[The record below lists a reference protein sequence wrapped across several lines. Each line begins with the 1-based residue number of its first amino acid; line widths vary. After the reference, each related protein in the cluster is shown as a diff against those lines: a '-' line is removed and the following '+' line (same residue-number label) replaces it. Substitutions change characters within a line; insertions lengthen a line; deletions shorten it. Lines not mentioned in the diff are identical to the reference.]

1 MADYQHIVQPFDPVF
16 DGGSRVLVLGSFPSV
31 LSRENAFYY
40 GNPRNRFWRVAAAC
54 VGEEAPDDGDI
65 DAKRSLLL
73 RQVQI
78 AAQLLYIPCGKEIL
92 QDLFGLAFPTDF
104 SHPKK
109 PLHIPMLGMPAP
121 LGVVVRRF
129 IHQDSW
135 NLVNINPP
143 GVECRGIRFS
153 YSARPPVR
161 SPGTMYP
168 VLHAAPHSPPP
179 DQRPLSTPD
188 APLTTGH
195 TFCSR
200 RPHSQKGFLASPE
213 GPPLPDRMGNSRIH
227 CLSAPYVL
235 TLPQLVIES
244 IPCPVIVSRVILPN
258 RE

>member
-1 MADYQHIVQPFDPVF
+1 M
-16 DGGSRVLVLGSFPSV
+16 
-31 LSRENAFYY
+31 
-40 GNPRNRFWRVAAAC
+40 
-54 VGEEAPDDGDI
+54 I
-65 DAKRSLLL
+65 DAAHDDLCHAADPCVFRDLHRRSRPVHHGNLRSLLL

-92 QDLFGLAFPTDF
+92 QGLFGLAFPTDF

-161 SPGTMYP
+161 SAGQCIRSYMR
-168 VLHAAPHSPPP
+168 LHIAHHQIS
-179 DQRPLSTPD
+179 RPLSAPD
-188 APLTTGH
+188 APLTTGIRFAH
-195 TFCSR
+195 AGR
-200 RPHSQKGFLASPE
+200 IRQKDF
-213 GPPLPDRMGNSRIH
+213 
-227 CLSAPYVL
+227 
-235 TLPQLVIES
+235 
-244 IPCPVIVSRVILPN
+244 
-258 RE
+258 

>member
-1 MADYQHIVQPFDPVF
+1 M
-16 DGGSRVLVLGSFPSV
+16 
-31 LSRENAFYY
+31 
-40 GNPRNRFWRVAAAC
+40 
-54 VGEEAPDDGDI
+54 I
-65 DAKRSLLL
+65 DAAHDDLCHAADPCVFRDLHRRSRPVHHGNLRSLLL

-161 SPGTMYP
+161 SAGTMYP
-168 VLHAAPHSPPP
+168 VLHAGLHIAHHQISALFL
-179 DQRPLSTPD
+179 RLM
-188 APLTTGH
+188 
-195 TFCSR
+195 R
-200 RPHSQKGFLASPE
+200 RLRQGIRFAHAG
-213 GPPLPDRMGNSRIH
+213 RI
-227 CLSAPYVL
+227 AKKDF
-235 TLPQLVIES
+235 
-244 IPCPVIVSRVILPN
+244 
-258 RE
+258 

>member
-1 MADYQHIVQPFDPVF
+1 M
-16 DGGSRVLVLGSFPSV
+16 
-31 LSRENAFYY
+31 
-40 GNPRNRFWRVAAAC
+40 
-54 VGEEAPDDGDI
+54 I
-65 DAKRSLLL
+65 DAAHDDLCHAANPCVFRDLHRRSRPVHHGNLRSLLL

-135 NLVNINPP
+135 NLVNIIPP

-161 SPGTMYP
+161 SAGTMYP

-179 DQRPLSTPD
+179 DQRPLSAPD

-227 CLSAPYVL
+227 CLSVPYVL

>member
-1 MADYQHIVQPFDPVF
+1 M
-16 DGGSRVLVLGSFPSV
+16 
-31 LSRENAFYY
+31 
-40 GNPRNRFWRVAAAC
+40 
-54 VGEEAPDDGDI
+54 I
-65 DAKRSLLL
+65 DAAHDDLCHAADPCVFRDLHRRSRPVHHGTLRPLLL

-153 YSARPPVR
+153 YSARPA
-161 SPGTMYP
+161 G
-168 VLHAAPHSPPP
+168 LHIAHHQISALFL
-179 DQRPLSTPD
+179 RLM
-188 APLTTGH
+188 
-195 TFCSR
+195 R
-200 RPHSQKGFLASPE
+200 RLRQGIRFAHAG
-213 GPPLPDRMGNSRIH
+213 RI
-227 CLSAPYVL
+227 AKKDF
-235 TLPQLVIES
+235 
-244 IPCPVIVSRVILPN
+244 
-258 RE
+258 

>member
-1 MADYQHIVQPFDPVF
+1 MTIFATPLTLAYSAICTAGAVPYTM
-16 DGGSRVLVLGSFPSV
+16 
-31 LSRENAFYY
+31 EI
-40 GNPRNRFWRVAAAC
+40 C
-54 VGEEAPDDGDI
+54 APCCS
-65 DAKRSLLL
+65 AKCRLP
-73 RQVQI
+73 
-78 AAQLLYIPCGKEIL
+78 AQLLYIPCGKEIL

-109 PLHIPMLGMPAP
+109 PLHTRCLVCRAP

-161 SPGTMYP
+161 SAGTMYP

-179 DQRPLSTPD
+179 DQRPLSAPD

-200 RPHSQKGFLASPE
+200 G
-213 GPPLPDRMGNSRIH
+213 RI
-227 CLSAPYVL
+227 AKKDF
-235 TLPQLVIES
+235 
-244 IPCPVIVSRVILPN
+244 
-258 RE
+258 

>member
-1 MADYQHIVQPFDPVF
+1 M
-16 DGGSRVLVLGSFPSV
+16 
-31 LSRENAFYY
+31 
-40 GNPRNRFWRVAAAC
+40 
-54 VGEEAPDDGDI
+54 I
-65 DAKRSLLL
+65 DAAHDDLCHAADPCVFRDLHRRSRPVHHGNLRPLLL

-92 QDLFGLAFPTDF
+92 QGLFGLAFPTDF

-161 SPGTMYP
+161 SAGTMYP

-179 DQRPLSTPD
+179 DQRPLSAPD

-200 RPHSQKGFLASPE
+200 GRIAKKGFLASPE
-213 GPPLPDRMGNSRIH
+213 GASASGSYGKFAHSLSVCPLCTHPPTTRHRINTLSRYRITRNTTK
-227 CLSAPYVL
+227 P
-235 TLPQLVIES
+235 
-244 IPCPVIVSRVILPN
+244 
-258 RE
+258 